1 MSDERQ
7 ENLKR
12 LDGAAI
18 DVLVI
23 GGGIN
28 GAVAAAA
35 LAGQGV
41 RVALV
46 EAEDFA
52 SGVSSESSN
61 LAWGGIKYLESR
73 EFGLVRKLCR
83 SRNRLMDAY
92 PANVREIRFF
102 TSIRRGFRFWPVF
115 VWLGAVLYW
124 LMGNGRLRFPRYLNR
139 RRIAAEAPEV
149 AVGDV
154 VGGLEY
160 SDCYLVE
167 NDARF
172 VFRFVRQAM
181 DAGALAANYLSVES
195 LHWSDVGSEWQVCL
209 KDQTSGDALRLRAR
223 AIVNATGPN
232 ADSINQQ
239 VAVKTQYHHM

>member
-73 EFGLVRKLCR
+73 EFGLVRSCVV
-83 SRNRLMDAY
+83 
-92 PANVREIRFF
+92 PAI
-102 TSIRRGFRFWPVF
+102 
-115 VWLGAVLYW
+115 
-124 LMGNGRLRFPRYLNR
+124 
-139 RRIAAEAPEV
+139 
-149 AVGDV
+149 D
-154 VGGLEY
+154 
-160 SDCYLVE
+160 
-167 NDARF
+167 
-172 VFRFVRQAM
+172 
-181 DAGALAANYLSVES
+181 
-195 LHWSDVGSEWQVCL
+195 
-209 KDQTSGDALRLRAR
+209 
-223 AIVNATGPN
+223 
-232 ADSINQQ
+232 
-239 VAVKTQYHHM
+239 